1 MGAPVTSILAGTAI
15 GAGVFA
21 SGGTILPALAA
32 AGMGMQAVGQLY
44 EAQAAKQQADYMSK
58 VATENARRS
67 EDAANEA
74 LIRGQIT
81 EQQHRMRVSQAIGS
95 ARTAAAAR
103 GVLVDEGSALDL
115 TSGMTAAGELDAQM
129 IRRDTTME
137 RRSAFDRADQFRS
150 ESQLETVRGRN
161 VQTAGTIQ
169 AGSTVLTGASLV
181 AEKWYTFGG
190 AQ

>member
-21 SGGTILPALAA
+21 SGGTIIPALAA

-44 EAQAAKQQADYMSK
+44 EAQAAKQQADYMSE
-58 VATENARRS
+58 VATQNARRA

-81 EQQHRMRVSQAIGS
+81 EQQHRMRVNQAIGS

-103 GVLVDEGSALDL
+103 GVLIDEGSVLDL
-115 TSGMTAAGELDAQM
+115 TSGMAVAGELDAQM

-137 RRSAFDRADQFRS
+137 RRSAFDRAAQFRS
-150 ESQLETVRGRN
+150 ESQLETFRGRN
-161 VQTAGTIQ
+161 AQTAGTIQ
-169 AGSTVLTGASLV
+169 AGSTALTGASLV

-190 AQ
+190 VE